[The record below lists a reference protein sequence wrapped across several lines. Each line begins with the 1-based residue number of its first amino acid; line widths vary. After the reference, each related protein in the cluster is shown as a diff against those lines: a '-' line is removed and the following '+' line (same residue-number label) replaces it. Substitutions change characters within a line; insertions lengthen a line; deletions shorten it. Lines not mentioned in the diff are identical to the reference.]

1 MNIDRFRYK
10 ESDPWTWQPAYPQ
23 DVEDIIKLTTDSYGL
38 DAKNL
43 FQIDPIESS
52 RNLMHT
58 IVNQTY
64 APLAEFISVCRH
76 KESHKLLGWTW
87 ATRNERM
94 AFSREEMIMP
104 KFASVDLSLSPITRT
119 RLIFQIFRLWE
130 RWADVCEVKIINSS
144 SIRLDWE
151 NLMYLHSLAGY
162 HVRGSIAWKRLSMK
176 TIKIDDPI
184 FSIDTINSKTSTYIP
199 SDYTESHRNHSV
211 SSKEFRYE

>member
-1 MNIDRFRYK
+1 MNIDRFRYS
-10 ESDPWTWQPAYPQ
+10 EQDPWTWTPAFPQ
-23 DVEDIIKLTTDSYGL
+23 DVEDIIALTTASYAH

-43 FQIDPIESS
+43 FPIDPIEAS

-64 APLAEFISVCRH
+64 APKAEFITVCRH
-76 KESHKLLGWTW
+76 KTTGKLLGWTW

-104 KFASVDLSLSPITRT
+104 KFTSVDLSLPAMVRT
-119 RLIFQIFRLWE
+119 RLIFQMFRLWE
-130 RWADVCEVKIINSS
+130 RWADVCEVKLINSS

-176 TIKIDDPI
+176 TISLDDPI
-184 FSIDTINSKTSTYIP
+184 FSIDTITSKTGTYDP
-199 SDYTESHRNHSV
+199 SKYTESQREHSV